1 MNQKDFRRR
10 TLPLLL
16 GLFTTAIASG
26 ADRALLVGIDQYPK
40 VKPLEGSIND
50 VQTMRQFALDTLGY
64 RPDQIQVLLDGEATR
79 AGILSALDRWL
90 IEGSQPGDRVLFYY
104 SGHGFQ
110 MPDADGDEKDRLD
123 ETLVSVDTEPDGQGG
138 YRNMISDDELKTR
151 FDRLADRQT
160 TVIIDSCHS
169 GTITRS
175 LLDPGDTRARKTL
188 DPGSAGPSRDFSKSL
203 ADHRHE
209 ESLLKGNDRRVVWSA
224 VAAAQVALVDQEV
237 TPRGGVFTGRF
248 LAGLRDRKADRNS
261 NGQVS
266 YAELLDYLRQES
278 EVYCQRHGADC
289 RLGLTPTL
297 EVDPVYL
304 GQPVFAFGA
313 SSALPVPDLATEL
326 LAHNNPLQARLE
338 ILPGAAFRLGDTMK
352 IRVTSPRDGYLVVL
366 DLNARGQV
374 TQIFPNEHSDK
385 AGKKNRIFANRP
397 ITIPDAYYGFQFVA
411 REPLGRGQL
420 LAIVSEDPAPLDN
433 LLAQHKDLQ
442 VIARPETY
450 LTALVEPLRQPWTG
464 DQFNRQV
471 EWSLVKV
478 DYEITR

>member
-1 MNQKDFRRR
+1 MNRNGYRR
-10 TLPLLL
+10 LD
-16 GLFTTAIASG
+16 LFLALSLFLIPVASG
-26 ADRALLVGIDQYPK
+26 ADRALLVGIDQYLK
-40 VKPLEGSIND
+40 VKPLEGSAND
-50 VQTMRQFALDTLGY
+50 VQTMRQFVLDTLGY
-64 RPDQIQVLLDGEATR
+64 RPEQIQVLLDGEATR

-90 IEGSQPGDRVLFYY
+90 IESSQPGDRVLFYY

-110 MPDADGDEKDRLD
+110 MPDADGDEEDRLD
-123 ETLVSVDTEPDGQGG
+123 ETLVSVDTEPDSQGG
-138 YRNMISDDELKTR
+138 YRNMISDDELKAR

-188 DPGSAGPSRDFSKSL
+188 DPGSVSPTRDFSKSL
-203 ADHRHE
+203 ADHRRE
-209 ESLLKGNDRRVVWSA
+209 ESLLKGDRQRVVWSA
-224 VAAAQVALVDQEV
+224 VAAAQVALVDQEI
-237 TPRGGVFTGRF
+237 TPRGGVFTRRF

-261 NGQVS
+261 NGEVS

-278 EVYCQRHGADC
+278 EAYCQRHSGDC

-297 EVDPVYL
+297 EVDPAYL
-304 GQPVFAFGA
+304 GQPAFAFGA
-313 SSALPVPDLATEL
+313 SAPLPVPDLATEL

-338 ILPGAAFRLGDTMK
+338 ILPGTAFRLGDTMQ

-374 TQIFPNEHSDK
+374 TQIFPNEFSDK

-397 ITIPDAYYGFQFVA
+397 ITIPDAYYGFQFKA
-411 REPLGRGQL
+411 QEPLGRGQL
-420 LAIVSEDPAPLDN
+420 LAIVSEDPVSLDN

-442 VIARPETY
+442 VINRPEMY
-450 LTALVEPLRQPWTG
+450 LTALTGPLRQPWTG
-464 DQFNRQV
+464 DPFNRQV
-471 EWSLVKV
+471 AWSLVKV
-478 DYEITR
+478 EYEIGR

>member
-1 MNQKDFRRR
+1 MNHKGYRW
-10 TLPLLL
+10 LGLLL
-16 GLFTTAIASG
+16 ALSLFAIQTASG
-26 ADRALLVGIDQYPK
+26 ADRALLVGIDQYLK
-40 VKPLEGSIND
+40 VKPLEGSAND
-50 VQTMRQFALDTLGY
+50 VQTMRQFVLDTLGY
-64 RPDQIQVLLDGEATR
+64 RPDQIQVLLDGAATR

-90 IEGSQPGDRVLFYY
+90 IEGSRPGDRVLFYY

-123 ETLVSVDTEPDGQGG
+123 ETLVSVDTEPDDQGG

-188 DPGSAGPSRDFSKSL
+188 DPGSSRPTRDFSKSL

-209 ESLLKGNDRRVVWSA
+209 ESLLKGNGRRVVWSA
-224 VAAAQVALVDQEV
+224 VAAAQVALVDQEI
-237 TPRGGVFTGRF
+237 TPRSGVFTGRF
-248 LAGLRDRKADRNS
+248 LAGLRDRKADRNG

-278 EVYCQRHGADC
+278 EGYCQRHRGDC

-313 SSALPVPDLATEL
+313 GNPLPVPELATEL
-326 LAHNNPLQARLE
+326 LAHANSLQARLE
-338 ILPGAAFRLGDTMK
+338 ILPGAAFRVGEVMQ

-374 TQIFPNEHSDK
+374 TQIFPNEFSDK
-385 AGKKNRIFANRP
+385 AGKGNRITASRP
-397 ITIPDAYYGFQFVA
+397 ITIPDAYYGFQFKA
-411 REPLGRGQL
+411 QEPLGRGQL
-420 LAIVSEDPAPLDN
+420 LAIVSEDPAPLDG
-433 LLAQHKDLQ
+433 LLARHKDLQ
-442 VIARPETY
+442 VIARPEAY
-450 LTALVEPLRQPWTG
+450 LTALTEPLRQPWTG
-464 DQFNRQV
+464 DPFNRQV

-478 DYEITR
+478 EYEIGR